1 MLPAK
6 ENLLRAIRRDQP
18 EWVPT
23 ASEGVAWIGPPVVE
37 RRVEAGR
44 DDFGVHWSYDA
55 SAEGGTYP
63 TSGGHTITDLARWKE
78 QITIPDVDAMGWD
91 AIAGYAAQIDRDQH
105 LLCGFIELGLFER
118 SYLLLG
124 MSEALMGYVAEPEL
138 MNELLAALA
147 EYKIRLIERLD
158 DVAQLDMVWYGDD
171 WGTQD
176 RLFMRPEV
184 WRDTVKPH
192 TQRLYTAMK
201 RRGLLVNQHSCGKI
215 EAIFEDMVEMGA
227 DIWNPCQPCNDLAAL
242 KRQYGGRIAFSGG
255 IDSQFV
261 LNRPGATPEEVR
273 AEVRRRIDEMAA
285 GGGYIASPSHSVPY
299 DRELLDAMNDEIT
312 SCGHRCY
319 SRSA

>member
-1 MLPAK
+1 
-6 ENLLRAIRRDQP
+6 
-18 EWVPT
+18 
-23 ASEGVAWIGPPVVE
+23 
-37 RRVEAGR
+37 
-44 DDFGVHWSYDA
+44 
-55 SAEGGTYP
+55 
-63 TSGGHTITDLARWKE
+63 
-78 QITIPDVDAMGWD
+78 
-91 AIAGYAAQIDRDQH
+91 
-105 LLCGFIELGLFER
+105 
-118 SYLLLG
+118 
-124 MSEALMGYVAEPEL
+124 
-138 MNELLAALA
+138 
-147 EYKIRLIERLD
+147 
-158 DVAQLDMVWYGDD
+158 
-171 WGTQD
+171 
-176 RLFMRPEV
+176 V